1 EEATVEARPARP
13 APPCA
18 QRNRIGV
25 PKHQWQ
31 IDRPD
36 DGIGAESQRNRQRGQ
51 GERHAPQQRLALV
64 EAAARALGRSI
75 VPDIRGNHQAAEL
88 GDAHEPQAADDG
100 AQQRLVSHVVLDD
113 QAGAIIVDAR
123 ASDAVTRA
131 QPLQGRF
138 RQGPS
143 STEGRNVQAHA
154 ARNEMADG
162 QFHGVKVLTS
172 TSRANQALRIT
183 GATAGPALAC
193 GACIS
198 MTWLRAN
205 SVSVTHTGVAA
216 AVPTSSTVNPMTP
229 SARTIFRST
238 LLSVAVLISR
248 SHCLKK
254 STTAR
259 ALWEWRAR
267 NSASSSILRANWSIS
282 VSGGAMAPA
291 CSTWSWNRPWNS
303 SCRGTSECIT
313 TLPVARVTVIP
324 SMPRITANV
333 SAICC
338 SNSGLPLA
346 AGTFMRTRPGT

>member
-1 EEATVEARPARP
+1 MNPCGLDLEFEQLADRAPGAGRGQVADPIPELDQPGHDRTGHWIALRQRRSDRERIEEIHVEAALALPH
-13 APPCA
+13 PPRA

-36 DGIGAESQRNRQRGQ
+36 DGIGAKRQRNRQGRQ

-75 VPDIRGNHQAAEL
+75 VPDIRGSHQAAEL

-100 AQQRLVSHVVLDD
+100 AQQRLVRHVVLDD
-113 QAGAIIVDAR
+113 QAGAIIVDAC
-123 ASDAVTRA
+123 ASDAVTRS

-138 RQGPS
+138 RQGPPS
-143 STEGRNVQAHA
+143 AEGRNVQAHA

-162 QFHGVKVLTS
+162 QFHGVKVLAS
-172 TSRANQALRIT
+172 MSRANQLLTIT
-183 GATAGPALAC
+183 GATAGPPLAR

-216 AVPTSSTVNPMTP
+216 AVPTSNTVNPMTP

-238 LLSVAVLISR
+238 
-248 SHCLKK
+248 
-254 STTAR
+254 
-259 ALWEWRAR
+259 
-267 NSASSSILRANWSIS
+267 
-282 VSGGAMAPA
+282 
-291 CSTWSWNRPWNS
+291 
-303 SCRGTSECIT
+303 
-313 TLPVARVTVIP
+313 
-324 SMPRITANV
+324 
-333 SAICC
+333 
-338 SNSGLPLA
+338 
-346 AGTFMRTRPGT
+346 